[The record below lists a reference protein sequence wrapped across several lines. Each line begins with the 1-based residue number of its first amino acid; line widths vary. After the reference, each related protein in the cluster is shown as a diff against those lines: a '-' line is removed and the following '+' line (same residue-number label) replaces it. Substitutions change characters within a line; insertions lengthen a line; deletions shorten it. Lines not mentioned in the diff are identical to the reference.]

1 MKLLRRNPKD
11 GQPSK
16 AALKIM
22 KKIDEID
29 IHKSISDIWPYTFA
43 AYKPVASK
51 TPAGGLNDS

>member
-22 KKIDEID
+22 KKLDEID
-29 IHKSISDIWPYTFA
+29 FHKSISDIWPYTFA
-43 AYKPVASK
+43 A
-51 TPAGGLNDS
+51 